1 MAWIDLNDV
10 LQRSV
15 AGVYGDLVTRRTG
28 QAVRCSIEQM
38 LPTADS
44 DLDVIDFST
53 VRLMDHSCA
62 DEIVGKLL
70 LLHGQA
76 RYFVLVGLD
85 LSHVDAIAP
94 VLERH
99 ALAVVAEDR
108 SGTLQVLGTLPEA
121 AVRAFRLLADTG
133 PAEPDEVAA
142 RLSLSPDAARQALEL
157 LRRHRV
163 VREQAGHYQALRS
176 A

>member
-1 MAWIDLNDV
+1 MAWIDLKDV

-15 AGVYGDLVTRRTG
+15 AGVYGDLVTRHTG

-38 LPTADS
+38 LPIPDS

-70 LLHGQA
+70 LQYGQA

-99 ALAVVAEDR
+99 ALAVVAQDR
-108 SGTLQVLGTLPEA
+108 AGTLQLLGALPESA
-121 AVRAFRLLADTG
+121 MRAFRLLADTG
-133 PAEPDEVAA
+133 PAEASEVAA

-157 LRRHRV
+157 LRQHRV